1 MPRFAIRWDS
11 LAMSMQGTL
20 MLPGAPHFETARRV
34 WNAMID
40 RRPAAIAACA
50 TRDDVVTA
58 VRFAAESGIKVTVRG
73 GGHSVGGL
81 AIRED
86 TLLIDLGGIRR
97 VEVDAR
103 HRRATVGGGASWR
116 DFDAAAGAF
125 GLATTGGMV
134 STTGIG
140 GLTLGGG
147 IGWLVRKHGLA
158 SDNLLAAEVV
168 LANGESVR
176 ASDDQHAEL
185 FFALRGGG
193 ARLGVVTEFA
203 FKLHPVSA
211 VLAGGLWCKAE
222 RASEVLRAFREFS
235 VDVPD
240 ELTMMATATVAPPDP
255 SVPPALH
262 GKPVVV
268 ISCCWCGDARAGE
281 GALGPLRARLRA
293 DADLIATLPYP
304 VWQGTMDATAP
315 FGMRNYW
322 RSTCLPALDDAAID
336 WIAERCFDLPSP
348 MSTISIHHLQ
358 GSVSRRTGDAAD
370 DLRPYPFVVN
380 VRATW
385 PSARH
390 DAATIEWVRG
400 CSNGVAAGHP
410 RRAYVNFSDG
420 DADGAG
426 AELAFAPDVLAR
438 LRRAKHLY
446 DPEAIF
452 V

>member
-1 MPRFAIRWDS
+1 MRRFAMRWDS
-11 LAMSMQGTL
+11 LAMSMQGML
-20 MLPGAPHFETARRV
+20 LLPGAPHYETARHV
-34 WNAMID
+34 WNATID

-50 TRDDVVTA
+50 SKADVEAA

-81 AIRED
+81 AVQED
-86 TLLIDLGGIRR
+86 TLLIDLGGLRH

-103 HRRATVGGGASWR
+103 HRRAAVGGGALWR
-116 DFDAAAGAF
+116 DFDATAGAF

-147 IGWLVRKHGLA
+147 IGWLVRKYGLA

-168 LANGESVR
+168 LANGECVR
-176 ASDDQHAEL
+176 ASDDQYADL

-203 FKLHPVSA
+203 FKLHPVST

-222 RASEVLRAFREFS
+222 RAREVLGAFREFATHA
-235 VDVPD
+235 PD
-240 ELTMMATATVAPPDP
+240 ELTMMASATVAPPDP
-255 SVPPALH
+255 LVPPGLR
-262 GKPVVV
+262 GKPVIV
-268 ISCCWCGDARAGE
+268 IVCCWCGEPQAGAK
-281 GALGPLRARLRA
+281 ALEPLRALLRA
-293 DADLIATLPYP
+293 EVDLIATLPYP
-304 VWQGTMDATAP
+304 VWQGSMDATAP
-315 FGMRNYW
+315 YGMRNYW
-322 RSTCLPALDDAAID
+322 RSTCLPALDDTAVD
-336 WIAERCFDLPSP
+336 WIAARCLDLPSP
-348 MSTISIHHLQ
+348 LSTMTIHHLQ
-358 GSVSRRTGDAAD
+358 GSVSQLGGDAAD

-385 PSARH
+385 PSAQH
-390 DAATIEWVRG
+390 DAATIEWVRR
-400 CSNGVAAGHP
+400 CSEGLAPGYP
-410 RRAYVNFSDG
+410 RRAYVNFSDSDASG
-420 DADGAG
+420 DA

-438 LRRAKHLY
+438 LRRTKRLY
-446 DPEAIF
+446 DPEAMF